1 MSKDELIIR
10 RHLTEN
16 FTVMPNDLLND
27 ELLKSD
33 GLALMCYLLS
43 KPQDWIVRHKDI
55 QNRMGWGRDKT
66 RNVIASLVK
75 IGYIEK
81 ETIRE
86 EGKFSETRY
95 IVKDSPR
102 PEKPSPENQLLV
114 ISHLTKDIEQR
125 TDYTKSNKLARQK
138 KQLLVDWSP
147 DDADKQYATDLGI
160 DWQETLTDI
169 QLWNEQGGNR
179 AAYASVRAFWQGWVR
194 REAKRRPTPA
204 NAPKKACQS
213 TRVATLTPK
222 QEEYAKSAA
231 LKLAQQ
237 YKDEY
242 FRYDDI
248 LKAVNA
254 FMLTDQSDESWKA
267 IGLGLPKPF

>member
-16 FTVMPNDLLND
+16 FTVLPNDLLND
-27 ELLKSD
+27 GLLKAD

-43 KPQDWIVRHKDI
+43 KPQDWIVRHKEI
-55 QNRMGWGRDKT
+55 QNRMDWGRDKT
-66 RNVIASLVK
+66 RNVIASLVQ

-86 EGKFSETRY
+86 DGKFSETRY

-138 KQLLVDWSP
+138 KQLLVDWKP
-147 DDADKQYATDLGI
+147 DATDQQYATDAGL
-160 DWQETLTDI
+160 DWEDTFEDI
-169 QLWNEQGGNR
+169 RLWNEQNGNK
-179 AAYASVRAFWQGWVR
+179 ASYASCKAFWQGWVR
-194 REAKRRPTPA
+194 REAKRRPARSNRQQSVSEPKRKGELSDRQKQYAETVA
-204 NAPKKACQS
+204 EKMWNAYKAEGFYYKMILPDIIAFMQ
-213 TRVATLTPK
+213 TDQTDADW
-222 QEEYAKSAA
+222 AA
-231 LKLAQQ
+231 LGR
-237 YKDEY
+237 E
-242 FRYDDI
+242 
-248 LKAVNA
+248 
-254 FMLTDQSDESWKA
+254 
-267 IGLGLPKPF
+267 P